1 MAPPGLRREQLG
13 DIFNRNLAAPVTV
26 RRKNQKTKA
35 ETMSRKCEVCNKVF
49 STKGNLVRHKRTHIG
64 DKPYQCDVCNKSF
77 SKSGTLTI
85 HKRTHT
91 GDKPYQ
97 CDVCN
102 KSFSKSG
109 TLTIHKRTH
118 TGDKPYQCVVCNK
131 SFSKSS
137 TLPFIREH
145 TLETNLINA
154 MFAIND
160 FQSQTI

>member
-1 MAPPGLRREQLG
+1 LG

-49 STKGNLVRHKRTHIG
+49 STKGHLVRHKRTHIG

-77 SKSGTLTI
+77 SKSGTLII

-97 CDVCN
+97 CD
-102 KSFSKSG
+102 
-109 TLTIHKRTH
+109 
-118 TGDKPYQCVVCNK
+118 VCNK